1 MHVLNI
7 ESNYSFLDS
16 LYQFLIEKFNNYI
29 NISEVTVFLPSRRS
43 VNELKHIFLK
53 NSKQQAKIL
62 PTIKSIGDIDY
73 DDILLNCSNLNLI
86 SNYTDIFKPISNTKY
101 KILLLR
107 EMLNSKKN
115 ISIDQAIN
123 LSKEFEIFLRNME
136 ENKINLVDLS
146 KVIDDNNEI
155 YVVPILRAGLAISNN
170 VCNFLPFFKVQH
182 LGMYRNEKT
191 LEPVWYYNKLPE
203 TFKKPKNT
211 YVYICDP
218 MLATGGSIIEAIKLY
233 ISKGV
238 PESNITLLNIISAPE
253 GINKVKNLYA
263 NINMY
268 TTAIDEKLNDI
279 GYIVPGLG
287 DAGDRFFNTLY

>member
-1 MHVLNI
+1 MEKVN
-7 ESNYSFLDS
+7 
-16 LYQFLIEKFNNYI
+16 LIKGPLVEHNLSIIRNKN
-29 NISEVTVFLPSRRS
+29 T
-43 VNELKHIFLK
+43 
-53 NSKQQAKIL
+53 NSKDFREAISKL
-62 PTIKSIGDIDY
+62 A
-73 DDILLNCSNLNLI
+73 DIL
-86 SNYTDIFKPISNTKY
+86 
-101 KILLLR
+101 
-107 EMLNSKKN
+107 
-115 ISIDQAIN
+115 AIN
-123 LSKEFEIFLRNME
+123 ATQNLPLKEIETETPII
-136 ENKINLVDLS
+136 KTTT

-238 PESNITLLNIISAPE
+238 PESNIT
-253 GINKVKNLYA
+253 
-263 NINMY
+263 
-268 TTAIDEKLNDI
+268 
-279 GYIVPGLG
+279 
-287 DAGDRFFNTLY
+287 F

>member
-1 MHVLNI
+1 MEKVN
-7 ESNYSFLDS
+7 
-16 LYQFLIEKFNNYI
+16 LIKGPLVEHNLSIIRNKN
-29 NISEVTVFLPSRRS
+29 T
-43 VNELKHIFLK
+43 
-53 NSKQQAKIL
+53 NSKDFREAISKL
-62 PTIKSIGDIDY
+62 A
-73 DDILLNCSNLNLI
+73 DIL
-86 SNYTDIFKPISNTKY
+86 
-101 KILLLR
+101 
-107 EMLNSKKN
+107 
-115 ISIDQAIN
+115 AIN
-123 LSKEFEIFLRNME
+123 ATQNLPLKEIETETPII
-136 ENKINLVDLS
+136 KTTT